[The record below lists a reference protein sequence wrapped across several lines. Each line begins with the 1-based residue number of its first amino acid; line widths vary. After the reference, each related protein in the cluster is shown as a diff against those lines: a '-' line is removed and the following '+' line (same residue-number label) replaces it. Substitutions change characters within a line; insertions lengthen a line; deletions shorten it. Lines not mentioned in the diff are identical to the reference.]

1 MDTRTEQTAREHR
14 IAQLLSKELKNTHLG
29 DLLAKKI
36 AEVSLSAPNISL
48 KRLKSTIQASNYTHV
63 INQLLSTHILARQK
77 GSTRE
82 KATGTA
88 HLYTFEFLNGWE
100 REGESTPT
108 ANISAKDNAQVL
120 PDRLKNRYMTEIAH
134 LSSFDDEQKGSLA
147 ANLEA
152 YECHRDQIKLLN
164 AYLLNGDPED
174 MVEVNERCYEI
185 WGDEKAFTPNAVTP
199 GLKNYLNSICF
210 DFGRLGIHGIDIN
223 FHARI
228 EHTTNPSSKVIL
240 VENSATY
247 LSFCRLLAEGHRHIL
262 GETIHGAIYG
272 EGNASMCKST
282 NIKKT
287 RLYKYLNT
295 NGIDRRGVLFV
306 GDIDDAG
313 LELQQW
319 LEDNMQIKPYAEFYR
334 TMCLLHWLRRLTG
347 SRLSH
352 KSNRANC
359 HPDRSRF
366 YRLLKEPYGQEAEL
380 TLRQGVR
387 IPQEIV
393 SLDTLRHLSK

>member
-1 MDTRTEQTAREHR
+1 MDIIAERAAREHR
-14 IAQLLSKELKNTHLG
+14 ITQLLCKDLKDTPLG
-29 DLLAKKI
+29 DLLAKEI
-36 AEVSLSAPNISL
+36 AEASLSETNISL
-48 KRLKSTIQASNYTHV
+48 KRLKKVIQASNYTHI
-63 INQLLSTHILARQK
+63 INQLLSTHILARLK

-82 KATGTA
+82 KATGAA
-88 HLYTFEFLNGWE
+88 HLYAFEFLNGWN
-100 REGESTPT
+100 REVGTEQGAGDSSP
-108 ANISAKDNAQVL
+108 DNPVL
-120 PDRLKNRYMTEIAH
+120 SDRLKSRYVAEIAH
-134 LSSFDDEQKGSLA
+134 LSSFGDKQRERMA
-147 ANLEA
+147 ADIET
-152 YECHRDQIKLLN
+152 YERFHDQIKQLN
-164 AYLLNGDPED
+164 AYLLIGDPED

-210 DFGRLGIHGIDIN
+210 DFSRLGIHDIDIN
-223 FHARI
+223 FHSRI
-228 EHTTNPSSKVIL
+228 EQTTDPSSKVIL

-247 LSFCRLLAEGHRHIL
+247 LSFCRLLAKGHRHFL

-282 NIKKT
+282 SIKKT
-287 RLYKYLNT
+287 RLYKYLNA

-319 LEDNMQIKPYAEFYR
+319 LEDNMEIEPYTEFYR

-366 YRLLKEPYGQEAEL
+366 YKLLKEPYGQEAEL

-393 SLDTLRHLSK
+393 SLETLRHLSK